1 MTVAS
6 KTPIQHHQHKPAT
19 KKSSLKSTLTKAFSR
34 HAATTGALDE
44 YTRSM
49 REYLD
54 HSDDVDLH
62 GRSSRETSPEF
73 CWRDLNDI
81 HLPNTALSSNAIA
94 HRLAQQGGD
103 SSYDSSRRESRSTNG
118 HDPYPHGVDH
128 DADDSNDEKESET
141 SSLSSRISAMH
152 IGGTTPTAVSAGPAA
167 PAMASRIPA
176 SSALRSQQ
184 HLQHHFQRYDADPAN
199 RIGGAGPAWHFHHQ
213 RPRKKPSSSVSAS
226 ASSSSLSKKYCV
238 K

>member
-49 REYLD
+49 RNYLD

-62 GRSSRETSPEF
+62 GRSSREASPEF

-81 HLPNTALSSNAIA
+81 HLPNTALASNAIA
-94 HRLAQQGGD
+94 HRLQDA
-103 SSYDSSRRESRSTNG
+103 SYDSSRRESRSTNG
-118 HDPYPHGVDH
+118 HDPHGVDH
-128 DADDSNDEKESET
+128 DQDDSNDEKESET

-152 IGGTTPTAVSAGPAA
+152 ITGTTPTAA
-167 PAMASRIPA
+167 PAVASRIPA
-176 SSALRSQQ
+176 SSALRNQQ
-184 HLQHHFQRYDADPAN
+184 HLQQHFQRYDADPAN
-199 RIGGAGPAWHFHHQ
+199 RVGGAGPAWHFHHQ

>member
-44 YTRSM
+44 YTRSIS
-49 REYLD
+49 EYLD
-54 HSDDVDLH
+54 HSDDVDLQ

-73 CWRDLNDI
+73 CWRELNDI
-81 HLPNTALSSNAIA
+81 HLPNNALSSTTHA
-94 HRLAQQGGD
+94 HRLHQD
-103 SSYDSSRRESRSTNG
+103 SSFSSRRESRSTTG
-118 HDPYPHGVDH
+118 HEHEN
-128 DADDSNDEKESET
+128 DADDDDETKSET

-152 IGGTTPTAVSAGPAA
+152 ISGTTPSA
-167 PAMASRIPA
+167 PAGARPPQPS
-176 SSALRSQQ
+176 LRRQQ
-184 HLQHHFQRYDADPAN
+184 HLQQHFQRYDADPSN
-199 RIGGAGPAWHFHHQ
+199 RVGGAGPAWHFHHV
-213 RPRKKPSSSVSAS
+213 RPSKKPSSSSS
-226 ASSSSLSKKYCV
+226 PSSSSLSKKYCV